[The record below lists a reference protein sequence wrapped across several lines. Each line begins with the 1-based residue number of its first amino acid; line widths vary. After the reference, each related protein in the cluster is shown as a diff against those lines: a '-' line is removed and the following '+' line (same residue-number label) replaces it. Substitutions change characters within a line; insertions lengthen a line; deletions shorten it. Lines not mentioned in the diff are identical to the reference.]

1 MSRIMDK
8 IGAIESLSALAQET
22 RLAAFRYLVACCPQ
36 GKNAG
41 DIARRC
47 KVPHNTM
54 STHLAIL
61 ERAGLI
67 DSERQGR
74 EVIYSA
80 DISGLRALVEFLA
93 RDCCGGRPEICG
105 KVFGGASCLP
115 PRRMPERS
123 RG

>member
-1 MSRIMDK
+1 MDK
-8 IGAIESLSALAQET
+8 KDTISKLAALAQET
-22 RLAAFRYLVACCPQ
+22 RLSAFRLLVSASPD

-41 DIARRC
+41 EIARRC

-67 DSERQGR
+67 DSEKQGR

-80 DISGLRALVEFLA
+80 DISGLRSLVDFIA
-93 RDCCGGRPEICG
+93 KDCCGGRPEICG
-105 KVFGGASCLP
+105 PVFGGANCAP
-115 PRRMPERS
+115 KS
-123 RG
+123 RKNVEL

>member
-1 MSRIMDK
+1 MDK
-8 IGAIESLSALAQET
+8 KNAIESLSALAQET
-22 RLAAFRYLVACCPQ
+22 RLAAFRYLVACCPG

-41 DIARRC
+41 EIARRC

-67 DSERQGR
+67 DSEKQGR
-74 EVIYSA
+74 EMIYSA
-80 DISGLRALVEFLA
+80 DIQGLRSLVDFLA

-105 KVFGGASCLP
+105 PVFGGATCLP
-115 PRRMPERS
+115 KPRKTPER
-123 RG
+123 

>member
-1 MSRIMDK
+1 MSRNIDK
-8 IGAIESLSALAQET
+8 KDAIESLSALAQET
-22 RLAAFRYLVACCPQ
+22 RLAAFRYLVGCCPD

-41 DIARRC
+41 EIARHC

-67 DSERQGR
+67 DSEKEGR
-74 EVIYSA
+74 GVVYSA
-80 DISGLRALVEFLA
+80 DISGLRSLVNFLA
-93 RDCCGGRPEICG
+93 KDCCGGRPEICG
-105 KVFGGASCLP
+105 EVFGAASCP
-115 PRRMPERS
+115 PSRRAERS

>member
-1 MSRIMDK
+1 MDK
-8 IGAIESLSALAQET
+8 KKAIESLSALAQET
-22 RLAAFRYLVACCPQ
+22 RLSAFRYLVSCCPE

-41 DIARRC
+41 EVAKHC

-61 ERAGLI
+61 ERASLI

-80 DISGLRALVEFLA
+80 DISGLRSLVDFLA

-105 KVFGGASCLP
+105 EVFAGAACAP
-115 PRRMPERS
+115 ARKTERV

>member
-1 MSRIMDK
+1 MDRK
-8 IGAIESLSALAQET
+8 SAIEGFSALAQDT
-22 RLAAFRYLVACCPQ
+22 RLTAFRYLVAALPD

-41 DIARRC
+41 EIARHC

-67 DSERQGR
+67 DSEKEGR

-80 DISGLRALVEFLA
+80 DITGLRALVDFLA
-93 RDCCGGRPEICG
+93 KGCCGGRPEICG
-105 KVFGGASCLP
+105 QVFAGATCAPARKVE
-115 PRRMPERS
+115 RM

>member
-1 MSRIMDK
+1 MDK
-8 IGAIESLSALAQET
+8 KNAVESFSALAQDT
-22 RLAAFRYLVACCPQ
+22 RLNAFRYLVAASPK

-41 DIARRC
+41 EVARHC

-67 DSERQGR
+67 DSEKEGR

-80 DISGLRALVEFLA
+80 DISGLRSLVDFLA
-93 RDCCGGRPEICG
+93 KGCCGGRPEICG
-105 KVFGGASCLP
+105 EVFAGAACAP
-115 PRRMPERS
+115 ARKAERV

>member
-1 MSRIMDK
+1 MDK
-8 IGAIESLSALAQET
+8 QKAVQNLSALAQET
-22 RLAAFRYLVACCPQ
+22 RLAAFRFLVSCSPD

-41 DIARRC
+41 EIARRC

-67 DSERQGR
+67 DSEKQGR

-80 DISGLRALVEFLA
+80 DISGLRALIGFLA
-93 RDCCGGRPEICG
+93 NDCCGARPEICG
-105 KVFGGASCLP
+105 PVFGDFVCAPASRTKGC
-115 PRRMPERS
+115 
-123 RG
+123 

>member
-1 MSRIMDK
+1 MEK
-8 IGAIESLSALAQET
+8 KNAIETLSALAQET
-22 RLAAFRYLVACCPQ
+22 RLAAFRCLVACSP
-36 GKNAG
+36 GGRSAG

-93 RDCCGGRPEICG
+93 KDCCGGRPEICG
-105 KVFGGASCLP
+105 PVFGAVSCAP
-115 PRRMPERS
+115 PTRRKPERTN
-123 RG
+123 G

>member
-1 MSRIMDK
+1 MSRNMDK
-8 IGAIESLSALAQET
+8 KAAVESLSALAQET
-22 RLAAFRYLVACCPQ
+22 RLAAFRFLVSCCPE

-41 DIARRC
+41 EIARRC

-67 DSERQGR
+67 DSEKQGR

-80 DISGLRALVEFLA
+80 DISGLRGLVDFLA
-93 RDCCGGRPEICG
+93 NDCCGGRPEICG
-105 KVFGGASCLP
+105 PVFGGATS
-115 PRRMPERS
+115 RRSPAR
-123 RG
+123 

>member
-1 MSRIMDK
+1 MSRNMDK
-8 IGAIESLSALAQET
+8 KVAIEALSALAQAT
-22 RLAAFRYLVACCPQ
+22 RLSAFRALVACCPE

-41 DIARRC
+41 EIARRC

-67 DSERQGR
+67 DSEKQGR

-80 DISGLRALVEFLA
+80 SISGLRGLVDFLA
-93 RDCCGGRPEICG
+93 NDCCGGRPEICG
-105 KVFGGASCLP
+105 PVFGGASCAP
-115 PRRMPERS
+115 SRKAERI

>member
-1 MSRIMDK
+1 MSRNMDK
-8 IGAIESLSALAQET
+8 KAAIENLSALAQET
-22 RLAAFRYLVACCPQ
+22 RLSAFRALVACCPE

-41 DIARRC
+41 EIARRC

-61 ERAGLI
+61 DRAGLI
-67 DSERQGR
+67 DSDKQGR

-80 DISGLRALVEFLA
+80 NISGLRRLVDFLA
-93 RDCCGGRPEICG
+93 NDCCGGRPEICG
-105 KVFGGASCLP
+105 EVFGAASCTP
-115 PRRMPERS
+115 SRKAERV

>member
-1 MSRIMDK
+1 MDK
-8 IGAIESLSALAQET
+8 KSAIESLSALAQET
-22 RLAAFRYLVACCPQ
+22 RLAAFRYLVSCCPE

-41 DIARRC
+41 EVARRC

-67 DSERQGR
+67 DSEKQGR

-80 DISGLRALVEFLA
+80 DIGGLRGLVEFLA
-93 RDCCGGRPEICG
+93 NDCCGGRPEICG
-105 KVFGGASCLP
+105 PVFGGATCVPKS
-115 PRRMPERS
+115 RKAMER
-123 RG
+123 

>member
-1 MSRIMDK
+1 MDK
-8 IGAIESLSALAQET
+8 KNAIEGFSALAQDT
-22 RLAAFRYLVACCPQ
+22 RLTAFRYLVSALPER
-36 GKNAG
+36 KNAG
-41 DIARRC
+41 EIARHC

-67 DSERQGR
+67 DSEKEGR

-80 DISGLRALVEFLA
+80 DISGLRGLVNYLA
-93 RDCCGGRPEICG
+93 KGCCGGRPEICG
-105 KVFGGASCLP
+105 EVFAGATCTP
-115 PRRMPERS
+115 ARKAEWV

>member
-1 MSRIMDK
+1 MDK
-8 IGAIESLSALAQET
+8 KSAIDGFSALAQDT
-22 RLAAFRYLVACCPQ
+22 RLTALRYLIGCCPD

-41 DIARRC
+41 EVARHC

-67 DSERQGR
+67 DSEKTGR
-74 EVIYSA
+74 EVIYAA
-80 DISGLRALVEFLA
+80 DISGMRSLVEFLA
-93 RDCCGGRPEICG
+93 KGCCGGRPEICG
-105 KVFGGASCLP
+105 EVFAGATCAP
-115 PRRMPERS
+115 ARKGERI

>member
-1 MSRIMDK
+1 MDK
-8 IGAIESLSALAQET
+8 KNAIESLSALAQET
-22 RLAAFRYLVACCPQ
+22 RLAAFRHLVACCPE

-41 DIARRC
+41 EIARRC

-67 DSERQGR
+67 DSEKQGR

-80 DISGLRALVEFLA
+80 DIDGLRGLVDFLA
-93 RDCCGGRPEICG
+93 NDCCGGRPEICG
-105 KVFGGASCLP
+105 PVFGNATCSPKSSKNL
-115 PRRMPERS
+115 ER
-123 RG
+123 

>member
-1 MSRIMDK
+1 MDK
-8 IGAIESLSALAQET
+8 KAAIETLSALAQET
-22 RLAAFRYLVACCPQ
+22 RLAAFRYLVSCCPE

-41 DIARRC
+41 EVARRC

-67 DSERQGR
+67 DSEKQGR

-80 DISGLRALVEFLA
+80 DIGGLRVLVDFLA
-93 RDCCGGRPEICG
+93 KDCCGGRPEICG
-105 KVFGGASCLP
+105 QVFGGASCVP
-115 PRRMPERS
+115 QPRKPSERH

>member
-1 MSRIMDK
+1 MDK
-8 IGAIESLSALAQET
+8 KNAIEVLSALAQDT
-22 RLAAFRYLVACCPQ
+22 RLSAFRYLVSCSPE

-41 DIARRC
+41 ETAKRC

-67 DSERQGR
+67 DSEKQGR

-80 DISGLRALVEFLA
+80 DISGLRGLVEFLA
-93 RDCCGGRPEICG
+93 NDCCGGRPEICG
-105 KVFGGASCLP
+105 PVFGAASCTPKTRKSL
-115 PRRMPERS
+115 ER
-123 RG
+123 

>member
-1 MSRIMDK
+1 MSRSMDK
-8 IGAIESLSALAQET
+8 KHAVESLSALAQET
-22 RLAAFRYLVACCPQ
+22 RLAAFRHLVACCLE

-67 DSERQGR
+67 DSEKHGR

-80 DISGLRALVEFLA
+80 DIGGLRALVDFLA
-93 RDCCGGRPEICG
+93 DDCCGGRPEICG
-105 KVFGGASCLP
+105 QVFGGANCA
-115 PRRMPERS
+115 PRPGKS
-123 RG
+123 KGC